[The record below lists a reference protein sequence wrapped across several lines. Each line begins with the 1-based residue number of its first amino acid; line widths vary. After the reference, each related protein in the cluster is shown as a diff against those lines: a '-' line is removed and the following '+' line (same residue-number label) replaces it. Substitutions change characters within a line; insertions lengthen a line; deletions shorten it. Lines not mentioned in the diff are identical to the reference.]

1 MQDYTAY
8 MVTDVLRD
16 VVKPGSGGTGPTAY
30 VSGVDVAGKTG
41 TQNFDA
47 DVIKNM
53 VFQLMQTEIAGSLD
67 IHRNIQWQYG
77 LGTKNGPENYISDR
91 YTRIAQQMFQV
102 MMSKF
107 ATDKTRFERPSS
119 VQEINGEL
127 YVKGAKKDA
136 IKQIKVDA
144 PSGLNVTFDG
154 ASTVTLNWSGP
165 TEVDAYAAS
174 YKATDGSSGS
184 LSVKGTTATLGGI
197 KPGVTYSFSV
207 VAKRYWNKP
216 CSWSILHCAWR
227 NSRREESRGRS

>member
-1 MQDYTAY
+1 
-8 MVTDVLRD
+8 
-16 VVKPGSGGTGPTAY
+16 
-30 VSGVDVAGKTG
+30 
-41 TQNFDA
+41 
-47 DVIKNM
+47 
-53 VFQLMQTEIAGSLD
+53 
-67 IHRNIQWQYG
+67 
-77 LGTKNGPENYISDR
+77 
-91 YTRIAQQMFQV
+91 MFQV